1 MSIKKILI
9 NQDDTILNAM
19 KKMNKTGY
27 VNLLVIDKFKKLKGT
42 ITDGDIRRNL
52 LKDNNLKKKLNSI
65 YNKKYFYL
73 KKNQKLTDKMNNF
86 IMRNKHV
93 IIPIVNHKKIPISY
107 ISFNE
112 KLNNKN
118 KKFEPNRIVIMAGGI
133 GTRMRPFTDILP
145 KPLVPLKGKPM
156 ILSIMDNFKKYN
168 FNDFTITL
176 NKKEKILDIFLNQF
190 KNNYS
195 FDYFK
200 ETKPLGTA
208 GCLRK
213 MNFKNDF
220 FLTNCDT
227 YININLQ
234 NLLKFHKSSKSLLTM
249 VASIKSLNL
258 SFGECIL
265 DNNGKLKKIL
275 EKPKK
280 NYLTNTGLYIMRQDI
295 KNYLPKKNNFGMDD
309 VISSLLKSKK
319 KISVFPIPNDA
330 WKDTGSWTDYLNT
343 FKK

>member
-195 FDYFK
+195 FDFFK

-265 DNNGKLKKIL
+265 DNNGKLKK
-275 EKPKK
+275 
-280 NYLTNTGLYIMRQDI
+280 
-295 KNYLPKKNNFGMDD
+295 F
-309 VISSLLKSKK
+309 
-319 KISVFPIPNDA
+319 
-330 WKDTGSWTDYLNT
+330 
-343 FKK
+343 